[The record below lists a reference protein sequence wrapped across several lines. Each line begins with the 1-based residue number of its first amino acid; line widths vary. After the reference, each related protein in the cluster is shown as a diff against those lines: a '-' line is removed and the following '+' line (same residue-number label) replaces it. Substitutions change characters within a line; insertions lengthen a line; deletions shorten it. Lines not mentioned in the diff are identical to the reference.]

1 MSYNLNEI
9 FKLVDAN
16 EDRVVIE
23 VLADSPLKVAM
34 FPFVSSEY
42 NYITVTRGRNHVLT
56 VIKKD
61 GKTFSF
67 SFGDGGYTL
76 ISDSLEELK
85 KYVLKFIEDS
95 GVLIEFNGQR
105 ISRVK
110 IFYNSNYK
118 KWQLT
123 LEGIRKSNYG
133 FGSVDVHYWSS
144 TAKTFEDMV
153 NECRRFVV
161 ASEWKPN
168 VAVTGLDVWTAVN
181 FEFRF
186 K

>member
-9 FKLVDAN
+9 FKLVSAD
-16 EDRVVIE
+16 EDKVVIE

-42 NYITVTRGRNHVLT
+42 NYITVTRGRKHVLT
-56 VIKKD
+56 IIKKD

-67 SFGDGGYTL
+67 HFGDGGYTL
-76 ISDSLEELK
+76 ISESLEELK
-85 KYVLKFIEDS
+85 KYVLKFISDS
-95 GVLIEFNGQR
+95 GILIEWNGQGIR
-105 ISRVK
+105 RVD
-110 IFYNSNYK
+110 IYYNSNYK

-123 LEGIRKSNYG
+123 LEGKRKTNYG

-144 TAKTFEDMV
+144 NAKSLEDMIV
-153 NECRRFVV
+153 ECTKFVI
-161 ASEWKPN
+161 APAWEHSK
-168 VAVTGLDVWTAVN
+168 AVTGIDVWTAKN
-181 FEFRF
+181 PQFYF